1 VTVKIGIT
9 GLGRIGRCV
18 IRSWIESGRDDV
30 EVVAVN
36 YRQNTPEKVHL
47 LQYDSTHG
55 TLSQQVTAEGD
66 EAIVIGDKR
75 IKVLNYSNPAD
86 IPWGDVGVDVVLECT
101 GVFKKHADAS
111 KHLIGG
117 AKKVLISAPS
127 PDPDSMVV
135 YGVNNEVVKPE
146 HQVISIGS
154 CTTNCLA
161 PVAKILNDEFG
172 IVAGF
177 MTTVHAYTNDQNVLD
192 GGHKDLRRARTCAA
206 SMIPTSTGA
215 AKALGQVL
223 PELDGKL
230 DGTAVRVPTPNV
242 SLVDLAFTAEKSTS
256 VEAINAAIKSA
267 SQGKMKGVLGYNE
280 APLVSIDFNHNPH
293 SSVFDATQTYK
304 VGDNL
309 YRVATW
315 YDNEWGFSCR
325 MLDVAALVG

>member
-1 VTVKIGIT
+1 MTVKIGIT